1 MLTGLSQ
8 KNQHELSYMNYRR
21 HTRFFELSFLALL
34 LWVGVSGCSHAQNTQ
49 QKATKPSPELV
60 LGIERMNEYLP
71 VLQGK
76 RVGLVVNHT
85 TIFPNG
91 RHLAD
96 SLLSLGVTIKT
107 IFAPEHG
114 FRGIA
119 DAGATIKDGVDTQT
133 GLPIVSLYGQ
143 NKKPTPTQ
151 LAEIDVLIFDIQD
164 VGVRY
169 YTYPS
174 TMHYVMEACAE
185 NNKICVVLDRPNPN
199 GHYVDGPVLD
209 KAFASFVGLNP
220 VPVVHG
226 LTSAELALMI
236 NGEGWLSGA
245 KGCDLRVVPCLNYTH
260 QTPYE
265 LPVKPS
271 PNLPTLQAI
280 RLYPSIC
287 LFEPT
292 IVSVGRGTDMQFQ
305 VIGAP
310 DPVYGAFSFTP
321 VDKPGAQNP
330 PNENKLCY
338 GLDLRKVNTEKEG
351 FTLRYVL
358 DFYQKTTNKKA
369 FFTSESFFDKLA
381 GTDQIRKMMIAG
393 KTEVEI
399 RATFEPAL
407 GEYKQKR
414 MKYLLYPD

>member
-1 MLTGLSQ
+1 MGS
-8 KNQHELSYMNYRR
+8 
-21 HTRFFELSFLALL
+21 
-34 LWVGVSGCSHAQNTQ
+34 CSSSSPTSAPDAPSKTP
-49 QKATKPSPELV
+49 ASDKPAGLV
-60 LGIERMNEYLP
+60 LGLERMQEYLP
-71 VLQGK
+71 QLNGK

-91 RHLAD
+91 THMAD
-96 SLLSLGVTIKT
+96 SLVALGVNVKT

-114 FRGIA
+114 FRGEA
-119 DAGATIKDGVDTQT
+119 SAGATIKDGKDAKT
-133 GLPIVSLYGQ
+133 GLPIVSLYGK
-143 NKKPTPTQ
+143 NKKPSPEQ
-151 LAEIDVLIFDIQD
+151 LKDLDVVLFDIQD

-185 NNKICVVLDRPNPN
+185 NSKECIVLDRPNPN
-199 GHYVDGPVLD
+199 GDYVDGPVLD
-209 KAFASFVGLNP
+209 RKFASFVGMNP

-236 NGEGWLSGA
+236 NGEGWLEGKKS
-245 KGCDLRVVPCLNYTH
+245 CNLTVVPCTGYTH
-260 QTPYE
+260 AMVYE

-271 PNLPTLQAI
+271 PNLPNLQSI

-310 DPVYGAFSFTP
+310 DKVFGPFTFTP
-321 VDKPGAQNP
+321 QDKSGAIDP
-330 PNENKLCY
+330 PNEGKVCY
-338 GLDLRKVNTEKEG
+338 GLDLREVNTRQLG
-351 FTLRYVL
+351 FSLKYLL
-358 DFYQKTTNKKA
+358 DFYNKAPDKSK

-381 GTDQIRKMMIAG
+381 GTDLIRKMMVAG
-393 KTEVEI
+393 KSEKEI
-399 RATFEPAL
+399 RAAYTPAL
-407 GEYKQKR
+407 NEYKEMRK
-414 MKYLLYPD
+414 KYVLYAD